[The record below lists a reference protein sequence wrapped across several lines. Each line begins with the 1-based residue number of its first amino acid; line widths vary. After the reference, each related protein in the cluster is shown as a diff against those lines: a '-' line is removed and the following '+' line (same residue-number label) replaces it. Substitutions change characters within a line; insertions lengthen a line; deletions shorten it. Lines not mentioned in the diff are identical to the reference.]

1 MRVND
6 LLLGVVMALLG
17 AITIWASRDF
27 PALPRQHYGAGT
39 FPTLIGSLLI
49 ALGALMALRGWRR
62 GGAMITWQGELSV
75 RRVSACIAAI
85 IAAVAGYVV
94 LTPVLGFPIV
104 SLAMLTLM
112 IGWLTA
118 GRWVVAVSVATVAT
132 ALVWLAFAELLHVP
146 LALGVLEKVV
156 Y

>member
-27 PALPRQHYGAGT
+27 PSLPRQQYGAGT

-49 ALGALMALRGWRR
+49 VLGILMALRSWRR
-62 GGAMITWQGELSV
+62 GGPLFARQGEIAMRHV
-75 RRVSACIAAI
+75 TACIAVV
-85 IAAVAGYVV
+85 IAAVASYVV

-118 GRWVVAVSVATVAT
+118 GRWAMAVSIAAAAT
-132 ALVWLAFAELLHVP
+132 ALVWLAFSELLHVP
-146 LALGVLEKVV
+146 LALGVLEKVI

>member
-17 AITIWASRDF
+17 VVVIWASRDF
-27 PALPRQHYGAGT
+27 SALPRQHYGAGT

-49 ALGALMALRGWRR
+49 ALGALMALRGWQYQ
-62 GGAMITWQGELSV
+62 GALITWQGELSA
-75 RRVSACIAAI
+75 RRVTACIAVV
-85 IAAVAGYVV
+85 IAAVGGYVL
-94 LTPVLGFPIV
+94 LTPVLGFPVV

-118 GRWVVAVSVATVAT
+118 GRWVLAASVAVVAT
-132 ALVWLAFAELLHVP
+132 ALVWLTFSELLHVP
-146 LALGVLEKVV
+146 LSLGILEKVI

>member
-6 LLLGVVMALLG
+6 LLLGLLMALLG

-27 PALPRQHYGAGT
+27 PSLPRQQYGAGT
-39 FPTLIGSLLI
+39 FPALIGGLLI
-49 ALGALMALRGWRR
+49 ILGGLMTLRGWQHRDALFAWH
-62 GGAMITWQGELSV
+62 GDIAPK
-75 RRVSACIAAI
+75 RVLLCIAAV
-85 IAAVAGYVV
+85 IAAVIGYIE

-104 SLAMLTLM
+104 SLVLMTLM

-118 GRWVVAVSVATVAT
+118 GRWGLASVVAAVATT
-132 ALVWLAFAELLHVP
+132 LVWLAFAELLHVP

>member
-27 PALPRQHYGAGT
+27 PALPRQDYGAGT
-39 FPTLIGSLLI
+39 FPTLIGGLLI
-49 ALGALMALRGWRR
+49 ALGALLTLRGWRL
-62 GGAMITWQGELSV
+62 GGALLSWQGELSA
-75 RRVSACIAAI
+75 RRVMTCIAVL
-85 IAAVAGYVV
+85 IAAVAGYVL
-94 LTPVLGFPIV
+94 LTPVLGFPIM
-104 SLAMLTLM
+104 SLVMLTLM

-118 GRWVVAVSVATVAT
+118 GRWLLAMFMAAVTT
-132 ALVWLAFAELLHVP
+132 ALVWLSFAELLHVP
-146 LALGVLEKVV
+146 LALGVLEKVI

>member
-6 LLLGVVMALLG
+6 LLLGVMMALLG

-27 PALPRQHYGAGT
+27 PALPRQDYGAGT

-49 ALGALMALRGWRR
+49 ALGVFMALRGWHQ
-62 GGAMITWQGELSV
+62 GGALLAWRGELSA
-75 RRVSACIAAI
+75 RRVMACVTAVIV
-85 IAAVAGYVV
+85 AVAGYVL

-104 SLAMLTLM
+104 SLTLLTLM

-118 GRWVVAVSVATVAT
+118 GRWVVAITVATAAT
-132 ALVWLAFAELLHVP
+132 ALVWLTFAELLHVP
-146 LALGVLEKVV
+146 LALGVLEKVI